1 MRFLDKQANEQ
12 PLLLIEQQKQHD
24 ELEALPDPV
33 KVEPMHQTVREA
45 GENLD
50 HRLCLPRPQADETD
64 EDHDEMEDE
73 DKIDLF
79 TVDSRSNHVSDVQRK
94 RFLSFRRSICLSEE
108 KENPRFDQ
116 V

>member
-1 MRFLDKQANEQ
+1 
-12 PLLLIEQQKQHD
+12 
-24 ELEALPDPV
+24 
-33 KVEPMHQTVREA
+33 MHQTVREA

-50 HRLCLPRPQADETD
+50 HRLFLPRPQANESD
-64 EDHDEMEDE
+64 EDHDEIKDE
-73 DKIDLF
+73 DNIYLSPVDLR
-79 TVDSRSNHVSDVQRK
+79 VNHVSDVQRK